1 MSKSKKVI
9 NITGML
15 LHYSSVLQPG
25 VLVVSFIK
33 SNETVFNKIYIAI
46 LLSIVEEAF
55 RYD

>member
-33 SNETVFNKIYIAI
+33 SNETVFNKIYIVI

>member
-1 MSKSKKVI
+1 M
-9 NITGML
+9 GML

-46 LLSIVEEAF
+46 LLSTVEEAF